1 MPAGSNLS
9 QALEAFNL
17 LRLLE
22 NEGMELFSM
31 GEGSKSKPKLGGTII
46 CEAGKVRDYFI
57 NPKVENEA
65 FD

>member
-1 MPAGSNLS
+1 
-9 QALEAFNL
+9 
-17 LRLLE
+17 
-22 NEGMELFSM
+22 MELFSM